1 VSELET
7 CALTIC
13 ICQLI
18 LYSYM
23 PINVFIKNG
32 NNAHFAHNYRKM
44 QIENLRRLGDQPVV
58 SPGELL

>member
-1 VSELET
+1 
-7 CALTIC
+7 
-13 ICQLI
+13 
-18 LYSYM
+18 M